1 LATVNADALV
11 YFSSTAPVNPASNPL
26 WGDTSVTPYKLK
38 RWNGTGWD
46 IIATLN
52 TGALAD
58 VDAADWSTQI
68 TGTGK
73 PADNADVTANAISG
87 NGVNII
93 PSKWSFWNGGS
104 YSLTP
109 SNGTLSVQTD
119 AYFGENAIKLIAS
132 APDMYVYL
140 GDSNIDY
147 NIPINPNKKWIL
159 SFFAKGSLSSMPGQV
174 YVRTPFFHYNIS
186 FHTSTTSGTWKRFSG
201 VIDLSSDD
209 NTEFILRLDN
219 DNGSGDI
226 YFDGI
231 MLEEQIGNLSEPSAY
246 NCANSHYALMPED
259 GADVTQ
265 TALDFGAAIDN
276 ATANGAT
283 LISGGYIQTSL
294 LDVDD
299 IIVNGAIL
307 VTGDGTSNLT
317 DDAGLGS
324 TATWANVSGTGKPAD
339 NADVTA
345 KHTANDTT
353 YVNGTAAST
362 VKNNAATGATHAGTA
377 HAPSNADKTT
387 ATVIGNAMDGTAVIT
402 TGIIKD
408 SAENMVIDFD
418 AATIE
423 INSTY
428 GLLVNSS
435 DGIKIDSGGS
445 IVFLGR
451 NDDPGSLVF
460 TGSSGSTASGVDASG
475 AFLCFWPSLAA
486 TNNGFAVGYR
496 PTFDGNV
503 SETSFDYI
511 SFSGAFSTTLIGNN
525 KELRITGSGTESVG
539 NIFPSTTNM
548 YSLGSS
554 YTVWA
559 AIYGDA
565 IYRNGSA
572 LDVYDDLYELSQI
585 KSKKEKNE
593 FGEKTEVEKVNAK
606 GLPVIDP
613 LSIPQE
619 LTNYDDVVATLKH
632 DNCDLITQEDIDEY
646 IQDDDEA
653 GWMLKTDF
661 TLLSDLTM
669 GAVRQLDSEV
679 ISMFELLSNRITKL
693 ENTLG
698 GTKNAN

>member
-1 LATVNADALV
+1 LKRYNSSTSTWEVIATLNTGALADLDTIDTSYLTDAGALATLDSIDTSYVTDAGDLATVNADALV

-73 PADNADVTANAISG
+73 PADNADVT
-87 NGVNII
+87 
-93 PSKWSFWNGGS
+93 
-104 YSLTP
+104 
-109 SNGTLSVQTD
+109 
-119 AYFGENAIKLIAS
+119 
-132 APDMYVYL
+132 
-140 GDSNIDY
+140 
-147 NIPINPNKKWIL
+147 
-159 SFFAKGSLSSMPGQV
+159 
-174 YVRTPFFHYNIS
+174 
-186 FHTSTTSGTWKRFSG
+186 
-201 VIDLSSDD
+201 
-209 NTEFILRLDN
+209 
-219 DNGSGDI
+219 
-226 YFDGI
+226 
-231 MLEEQIGNLSEPSAY
+231 
-246 NCANSHYALMPED
+246 
-259 GADVTQ
+259 Q
-265 TALDFGAAIDN
+265 TALDLGAAIDN

-554 YTVWA
+554 YTAWA

-572 LDVYDDLYELSQI
+572 LDVYDDLYELSQV

-646 IQDDDEA
+646 ILDDEEA